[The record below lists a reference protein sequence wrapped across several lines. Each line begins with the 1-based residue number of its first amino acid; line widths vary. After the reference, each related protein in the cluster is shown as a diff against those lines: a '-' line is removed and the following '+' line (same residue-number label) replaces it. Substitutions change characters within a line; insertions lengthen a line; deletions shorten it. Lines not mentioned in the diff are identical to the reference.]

1 MGRKKDEPLNLKVL
15 FPKQQKTKDTI
26 FRSQKLTLPMAL
38 APLQKSEQ
46 LKPENRI
53 CEIQEQFKN
62 DLLSTGL
69 FVLEDDEKIHFHN
82 PLVTKKKALKTVK
95 NTEDLLEAVSYALA
109 DFFYREGQKI
119 FEIGPAAE
127 LNEVIKK
134 LISIKPNL
142 LKAKIHKQRF
152 VEIIQTLL
160 RWEEKINTHI
170 RENITP
176 TQIDNVLIP
185 ALFKSFRQHTQ
196 QKELSD
202 NALDNSLAIILKHF
216 GLIEGGNLKTIQS
229 RIKQNRMR
237 KRNVVTNEPKK

>member
-53 CEIQEQFKN
+53 CEIQEQLKN

-69 FVLEDDEKIHFHN
+69 FVLEDERLYFYN
-82 PLVTKKKALKTVK
+82 PSVTKKKALNPVK
-95 NTEDLLEAVSYALA
+95 YTEDLLETVSYALA

-134 LISIKPNL
+134 LISLKPDL

-152 VEIIQTLL
+152 VEIIKTLL

-185 ALFKSFRQHTQ
+185 ALFKSFRKHT

-202 NALDNSLAIILKHF
+202 NAVDNSIAIILKHF
-216 GLIEGGNLKTIQS
+216 GLIEGGSLKTIQS